1 MTTITTNTA
10 AATATTTTIAA
21 LIARLVSLKPAA
33 KSPEALIAAQA
44 RREAARTATNALLR

>member
-10 AATATTTTIAA
+10 RAAQTTSAIAT
-21 LIARLVSLKPAA
+21 LIARLVALKPAA

-44 RREAARTATNALLR
+44 RREAARSATNALLR

>member
-10 AATATTTTIAA
+10 AAQTTTAIAA
-21 LIARLVSLKPAA
+21 LIARLNTLMPAA
-33 KSPEALIAAQA
+33 KSPEALIAAQV

>member
-10 AATATTTTIAA
+10 AAAQTTSAIAT
-21 LIARLVSLKPAA
+21 LIVRLVSLKPVA

-44 RREAARTATNALLR
+44 RREAARSATNALLR